1 MQFFVPH
8 CYTSAVFLTYPTPA
22 GSQNHTEREGNCL
35 YHLTMSLAA
44 PQLVKER
51 VQVDTSQLPHIHT
64 ILRNKTTL
72 GI

>member
-1 MQFFVPH
+1 MLTYREVLQPGDLEINFMQFFVPH

-51 VQVDTSQLPHIHT
+51 EEF
-64 ILRNKTTL
+64 K
-72 GI
+72 